1 MYCTTCG
8 KELID
13 GASVC
18 HHCGFKAGEG
28 YKYCSHCGV
37 SVQSGQ
43 TLCVSCGF
51 MLTSAE
57 LLDELS
63 DEEKLKKS
71 NKYEYKKYENRIR
84 KTKVLSLSVQILSIF
99 LVASLIFL
107 PIFTYA
113 YVPQSIEDI
122 RDLEDLKQLEEEL
135 KYEVKDL
142 EELEELL
149 KNGTIEKRF
158 SLWDDFKIVVANL
171 FSDDGDKATSFLL
184 GVFVIFAVVS
194 TAIFICTA
202 IGQIMKN
209 INDINE
215 IDKTSLLLYSEI
227 KKLGAERKIEK
238 LFKQRVV
245 TTMAIYIL
253 SDILL
258 CKINV
263 EILEKMPSNMG
274 PAITR
279 NMLSLTGVSP
289 LVSIVIILLIGYFV
303 LNRIMKRE
311 EDNLAVAIAKED
323 VETVE

>member
-1 MYCTTCG
+1 M
-8 KELID
+8 
-13 GASVC
+13 
-18 HHCGFKAGEG
+18 
-28 YKYCSHCGV
+28 
-37 SVQSGQ
+37 
-43 TLCVSCGF
+43 
-51 MLTSAE
+51 
-57 LLDELS
+57 
-63 DEEKLKKS
+63 
-71 NKYEYKKYENRIR
+71 
-84 KTKVLSLSVQILSIF
+84 
-99 LVASLIFL
+99 IFL

-113 YVPQSIEDI
+113 YTPQSIEDI
-122 RDLEDLKQLEEEL
+122 RDLEDLKQLEEEF
-135 KYEVKDL
+135 KDVEDL

-158 SLWDDFKIVVANL
+158 SLWADFKIVVANL

-184 GVFVIFAVVS
+184 GMFVIFAVVS
-194 TAIFICTA
+194 AAIFICTA

-245 TTMAIYIL
+245 TPMAIYIL
-253 SDILL
+253 SDVLL

-263 EILEKMPSNMG
+263 EILEIMPSNMG
-274 PAITR
+274 LAITR

-303 LNRIMKRE
+303 LNRIMQRE
-311 EDNLAVAIAKED
+311 EDDLTVAIAKED